1 MSRFE
6 FRLPDIGEG
15 VHEGEVVKWHVA
27 PGALVTEDQ
36 PMVEVMTDKASVDIM
51 VPKSGVVERLCAR
64 VGETMRVGDVLIV
77 IETDRASI
85 RPSDASSAG
94 PEVTT
99 TEVETP
105 SAPEP
110 PRASET
116 KASAVGEIRD
126 SLPGAEWFRAKATN
140 GAGAHEPFYEAH
152 PRATPATRGLAKELG
167 VDLHRVRPSGED
179 GRVTDDDVRG
189 HHLHT
194 LHHVPRPEG
203 HPSDRRV
210 PFVGL
215 RRAIARRMQHAVT
228 TAAHFTFVEECDFG
242 RVLALRDRLRPVAKA
257 KGVELTLLPFIVK
270 AVAAA
275 LARHPI
281 LNTMLDEEAG
291 ELVYRAEHHIGVA
304 TATEAGLMV
313 PVVRHVDRLGVLAL
327 AREIERLARK
337 AREGTLSHAEL
348 TGSTFTITS
357 LGKRG
362 GLLAT
367 PVLNL
372 PEVGIL
378 GVHQVKRKPVVRGDR
393 IEIGEIALL
402 SLTCDHRVV
411 DGDVCAAFAYTV
423 IELLEGPELLFPEI
437 LGD

>member
-1 MSRFE
+1 MARFE

-15 VHEGEVVKWHVA
+15 VHEGEIVTWHVA
-27 PGALVTEDQ
+27 QGGVVHEDE
-36 PMVEVMTDKASVDIM
+36 PMVEVMTDKATVNIM
-51 VPKSGVVERLCAR
+51 VPKAGIVERLCAR

-77 IETDRASI
+77 IETDRTSI
-85 RPSDASSAG
+85 RPTDDARPSS
-94 PEVTT
+94 
-99 TEVETP
+99 
-105 SAPEP
+105 EP
-110 PRASET
+110 PIATPTET
-116 KASAVGEIRD
+116 KASAVGDIRD
-126 SLPGAEWFRAKATN
+126 SLPGTAWFRGQPAELDETSDAY
-140 GAGAHEPFYEAH
+140 FEAR
-152 PRATPATRGLAKELG
+152 PRATPATRALASELG
-167 VDLHRVRPSGED
+167 VDLHRVRPSGD
-179 GRVTDDDVRG
+179 DDRITDDDVRAF
-189 HHLHT
+189 HMHSLHR
-194 LHHVPRPEG
+194 VPRPSG
-203 HPSDRRV
+203 HPRDKRV

-215 RRAIARRMQHAVT
+215 RRAIAKRMQHAVT

-242 RVLALRDRLRPVAKA
+242 RLLALRDTLRPLAKD

-270 AVAAA
+270 ASALA

-281 LNTMLDEEAG
+281 MNSMLDDQAA
-291 ELVYRAEHHIGVA
+291 ELVYRGEYHVGVA
-304 TATEAGLMV
+304 TATPAGLMV
-313 PVVRHVDRLGVLAL
+313 PVVRDADTRSLLSL

-348 TGSTFTITS
+348 SGSTFTVTS

-402 SLTCDHRVV
+402 SLTCDHRIV
-411 DGDVCAAFAYTV
+411 DGDVCAGFAYTM
-423 IELLEGPELLFPEI
+423 IELLERPELLFPE
-437 LGD
+437 LVAD